1 MKTKG
6 LLTTISLGT
15 ALLLAASA
23 MAQTDK
29 HATVVDANQTEWTMD
44 RCIESM
50 PRRMPERLKYG
61 HKD

>member
-6 LLTTISLGT
+6 LLTTVSVGT
-15 ALLLAASA
+15 ALMLAASA

-29 HATVVDANQTEWTMD
+29 HAAVVDANQMEWTMD

-50 PRRMPERLKYG
+50 P
-61 HKD
+61 

>member
-15 ALLLAASA
+15 VLMLAASA

-29 HATVVDANQTEWTMD
+29 HATVVNANQMEWTMD

-50 PRRMPERLKYG
+50 P
-61 HKD
+61 

>member
-15 ALLLAASA
+15 AVMLASSA

-29 HATVVDANQTEWTMD
+29 HATVVDANQTEWTMN
-44 RCIESM
+44 RCIGSM
-50 PRRMPERLKYG
+50 P
-61 HKD
+61 

>member
-1 MKTKG
+1 MKIKG

-15 ALLLAASA
+15 ALMLAASA

-29 HATVVDANQTEWTMD
+29 HAAVVNANQMEWTMD

-50 PRRMPERLKYG
+50 P
-61 HKD
+61 

>member
-29 HATVVDANQTEWTMD
+29 YATVVDANQTEWTMD
-44 RCIESM
+44 RCIGSM
-50 PRRMPERLKYG
+50 P
-61 HKD
+61 

>member
-1 MKTKG
+1 MKIKG

-15 ALLLAASA
+15 ALMLAASA

-29 HATVVDANQTEWTMD
+29 HAAVVDANQMEWTMD

-50 PRRMPERLKYG
+50 P
-61 HKD
+61 

>member
-6 LLTTISLGT
+6 LLTTISVGT
-15 ALLLAASA
+15 ALMLAASA

-29 HATVVDANQTEWTMD
+29 YATVVDANQTEWTMD

-50 PRRMPERLKYG
+50 P
-61 HKD
+61 

>member
-29 HATVVDANQTEWTMD
+29 YAAVVDANQTEWTMN
-44 RCIESM
+44 RCIGSM
-50 PRRMPERLKYG
+50 P
-61 HKD
+61 

>member
-6 LLTTISLGT
+6 LLTTISVGT
-15 ALLLAASA
+15 ALMLAASA

-29 HATVVDANQTEWTMD
+29 HAAVVNANQMEWTMD

-50 PRRMPERLKYG
+50 P
-61 HKD
+61 

>member
-15 ALLLAASA
+15 ALMLAASA

-29 HATVVDANQTEWTMD
+29 HAAVVNANQMEWTMD
-44 RCIESM
+44 RCIECM
-50 PRRMPERLKYG
+50 P
-61 HKD
+61 

>member
-15 ALLLAASA
+15 TLMLAASV

-29 HATVVDANQTEWTMD
+29 HATVVNANQMEWTMD

-50 PRRMPERLKYG
+50 P
-61 HKD
+61 

>member
-15 ALLLAASA
+15 ALMLAASA

-29 HATVVDANQTEWTMD
+29 HAAVVDANQMEWTMD

-50 PRRMPERLKYG
+50 P
-61 HKD
+61 

>member
-15 ALLLAASA
+15 VLMLAASA

-29 HATVVDANQTEWTMD
+29 YAAVVDANQTEWTMN
-44 RCIESM
+44 RCIGSM
-50 PRRMPERLKYG
+50 P
-61 HKD
+61 

>member
-29 HATVVDANQTEWTMD
+29 YAAVVDANQTEGTMD

-50 PRRMPERLKYG
+50 P
-61 HKD
+61 

>member
-15 ALLLAASA
+15 VLMLAASA

-29 HATVVDANQTEWTMD
+29 HATVVGANQTEWTMD
-44 RCIESM
+44 RCRGSM
-50 PRRMPERLKYG
+50 P
-61 HKD
+61 

>member
-15 ALLLAASA
+15 ALMLAASA

-29 HATVVDANQTEWTMD
+29 YAAVVDANQTECTMD

-50 PRRMPERLKYG
+50 P
-61 HKD
+61 